1 MYDKN
6 FFFSFLA
13 FQRREYN
20 RFHSIQLTQK
30 YLRALEYSTSCCLC
44 KTEWTGYDVW
54 DPEAK
59 ELSEQKIKEIKKL
72 AYDGYCPFSVEQV
85 LGE

>member
-1 MYDKN
+1 MMYG
-6 FFFSFLA
+6 
-13 FQRREYN
+13 
-20 RFHSIQLTQK
+20 T
-30 YLRALEYSTSCCLC
+30 LRQ
-44 KTEWTGYDVW
+44 
-54 DPEAK
+54 K